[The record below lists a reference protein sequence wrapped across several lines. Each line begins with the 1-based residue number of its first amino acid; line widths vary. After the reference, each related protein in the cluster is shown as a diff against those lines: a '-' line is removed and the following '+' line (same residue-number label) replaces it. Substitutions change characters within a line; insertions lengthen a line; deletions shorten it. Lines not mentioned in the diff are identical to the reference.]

1 MCPPTGRGLGAH
13 SYDSPDTLGRQP
25 GRDVLRGW
33 MQSSLECARGSEEL
47 LRGTDS

>member
-13 SYDSPDTLGRQP
+13 SHDSPDTLGRQP